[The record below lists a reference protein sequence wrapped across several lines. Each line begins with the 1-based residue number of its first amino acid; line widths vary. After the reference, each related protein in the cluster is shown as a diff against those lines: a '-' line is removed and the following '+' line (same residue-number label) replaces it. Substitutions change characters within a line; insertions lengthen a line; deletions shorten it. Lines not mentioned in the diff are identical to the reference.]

1 MYFNDTCYHY
11 LSLTIFLNL
20 WMCVVFY
27 MLVNIQTVQM
37 VGMEVKS
44 TMVDEVF
51 VFFSPLCSIFVLGME
66 CTVYLV
72 YYFKYSESECVNS
85 FNGV

>member
-27 MLVNIQTVQM
+27 VLVNIQTVQM

-51 VFFSPLCSIFVLGME
+51 VFFLPSLFYICTGHGVYSISCVLFQIFRE
-66 CTVYLV
+66 
-72 YYFKYSESECVNS
+72 
-85 FNGV
+85 